1 MATVWI
7 TGARGFIGRHL
18 ARHLAGAGHRVAG
31 IGHGIWPQADAARWG
46 VTDWLNADV
55 DVANLAQLAA
65 VSGAPDFVYH
75 LAGGSSVGASLAAP
89 LEDFRRTAA
98 SSAELLEWT
107 RSNAPSAAIVAIS
120 SAAVYG
126 DGHSG
131 PIDEDAA
138 TRPFSPYGFN
148 KYAMEQLFRSYAQSF
163 GSRVAIVRLFS
174 IYGNGLT
181 KQLLWD
187 LCTRFEGN
195 AEELLLAGSGE
206 ELRDWLHVDDVA
218 VLLETAASLASE
230 QVALVNGGRG
240 TGLSVGSIVALV
252 RAAWGAAPRVSF
264 SGSRRLGDPFSLV
277 AGTRR
282 LDEWGFRP
290 AVAPERGIADYVHW
304 FRNRRSEGA

>member
-1 MATVWI
+1 MATIWI

-18 ARHLAGAGHRVAG
+18 AKHLAGAGHRVAG
-31 IGHGIWPQADAARWG
+31 VGHGIWPEADAWRWG

-55 DVANLAQLAA
+55 DAASLTQLAA
-65 VSGAPDFVYH
+65 TSGAPACVYH

-107 RSNAPSAAIVAIS
+107 RSNAPSAAVVAVS

-126 DGHSG
+126 EGHSG

-148 KYAMEQLFRSYAQSF
+148 KYAMEQLFRCYAQSF
-163 GSRVAIVRLFS
+163 GCRIAIVRLFS

-187 LCTRFEGN
+187 LCTRFEDN
-195 AEELLLAGSGE
+195 AGELLLAGSGE

-218 VLLETAASLASE
+218 VLLEKASARASPD
-230 QVALVNGGRG
+230 VALVNGGRG
-240 TGLSVGSIVALV
+240 TGLAVRSIVELV
-252 RAAWGAAPRVSF
+252 RAAWSDAPRVSF
-264 SGSRRLGDPFSLV
+264 SGSRRPGDPFSLV
-277 AGTRR
+277 AATRR
-282 LDEWGFRP
+282 LDQWGFRP
-290 AVAPERGIADYVHW
+290 AVAPERGIADYVAW

>member
-1 MATVWI
+1 MATIWI
-7 TGARGFIGRHL
+7 TGARGFIGHHL
-18 ARHLAGAGHRVAG
+18 AKHLAGAGHRVAG
-31 IGHGIWPQADAARWG
+31 IGHGSWPQAADWG
-46 VTDWLNADV
+46 VADWLNADV
-55 DVANLAQLAA
+55 DAANLTQLAA
-65 VSGAPDFVYH
+65 VSGAPDCIYH

-98 SSAELLEWT
+98 SSVELLEWT
-107 RSNAPSAAIVAIS
+107 RANAPSAAIVAVS

-138 TRPFSPYGFN
+138 ARPFSPYGFN
-148 KYAMEQLFRSYAQSF
+148 KYAMEQLCRSYAQSF
-163 GSRVAIVRLFS
+163 GAKIAIVRLFS

-187 LCTRFEGN
+187 LCTRFESG
-195 AEELLLAGSGE
+195 AETLVLAGSGE

-218 VLLETAASLASE
+218 RLLEHAATLASE
-230 QVALVNGGRG
+230 RVALVNGGRG
-240 TGLSVGSIVALV
+240 MGLSVRSIAELV
-252 RAAWGAAPRVSF
+252 RSAWGDAPRVTF
-264 SGSRRLGDPFSLV
+264 DGPRRPGDPFSLV

-282 LDEWGFRP
+282 LDELGFRW
-290 AVAPERGIADYVHW
+290 AVSPERGIADYVQW